1 MIFLPVD
8 CELFKVKNYTL
19 HPQKVHHI
27 NTTPFCQEPFC
38 INMMPVLGF
47 SCCIESVLV
56 RSMLSENASEP
67 LFWTLLLHVW
77 DLGGSWA
84 AISRFGKEKAGASTA
99 ILCQGYHQY
108 FIATHS
114 PAEHGQSLCILL
126 EGMLQAAATWSWEV
140 AGEMKSC
147 CPPGYTEPHMSSK
160 SLLLI
165 NLLIVT

>member
-99 ILCQGYHQY
+99 ILCPGLPSIFHRDTLSRWAWTKPLHSSWGHAPGSHYLKLGSGRWDEVLLPSWVHW
-108 FIATHS
+108 ATHV
-114 PAEHGQSLCILL
+114 L
-126 EGMLQAAATWSWEV
+126 
-140 AGEMKSC
+140 
-147 CPPGYTEPHMSSK
+147 
-160 SLLLI
+160 
-165 NLLIVT
+165 